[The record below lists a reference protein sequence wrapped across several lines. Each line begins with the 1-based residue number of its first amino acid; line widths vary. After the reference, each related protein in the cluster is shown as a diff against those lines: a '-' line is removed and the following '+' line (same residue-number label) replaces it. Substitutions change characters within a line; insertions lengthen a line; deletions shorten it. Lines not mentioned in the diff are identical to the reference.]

1 MENIFNIERYAHS
14 ILRILASV
22 DSGAIDG
29 PYFQDDMDGVLAS
42 FVASIEYND
51 GSRLEIALTVPSSL
65 DYPSWRA
72 YSFHYMTAQG
82 AAIFRYDN
90 SHRHPDLHTAPHH
103 KHTGADEQVSAHPRP
118 SVRTIRAEIAA
129 YLGTA

>member
-1 MENIFNIERYAHS
+1 MENTINIERYAHS

-29 PYFQDDMDGVLAS
+29 PYFQDDMDGVLDS
-42 FVASIEYND
+42 FVASIRYND
-51 GSRLEIALTVPSSL
+51 GSRLEVALTVASSI

-103 KHTGADEQVSAHPRP
+103 KHTGADEQVSAHPQPGIRA
-118 SVRTIRAEIAA
+118 IRAEIAT

>member
-1 MENIFNIERYAHS
+1 MENTINIQRYAHS

-29 PYFQDDMDGVLAS
+29 PYFQDDMDGVLDS
-42 FVASIEYND
+42 FVASIGYND
-51 GSRLEIALTVPSSL
+51 GSRLEVALTVASSI

-90 SHRHPDLHTAPHH
+90 SHCHPDLHTAPHH
-103 KHTGADEQVSAHPRP
+103 KHTGADEQVIAHLRP
-118 SVRTIRAEIAA
+118 SVRAIRDEIAA
-129 YLGTA
+129 HLGME